1 MSISVTLDKTSGKGT
16 PTQPADTYVN
26 ITFGANDTGDT
37 VIHKLKL
44 YSPRLDRY
52 INFDILHQSYDIALK
67 AELTNYD
74 HNSNQVPPQGKTVRL
89 LIYGNT
95 DWEAS
100 YDGYGVATRN
110 PDLAAE
116 SGQASGPQDLG
127 ELNIADQSVYIYK
140 GEEIPYI
147 HNKTMKVSDFEKEG
161 YMNAVN
167 GVLYASD
174 LYKYKVFFVPA
185 GTSFSYSGRN
195 ATMNAALL
203 VFHNLNKS
211 LDTNINDGILP
222 YDSTTK
228 IHDVTIENAHISGNY
243 NVNVDTFLFVNKQI
257 ANVNDI
263 VFSNVVI
270 GGKKQPQSLRLD
282 SLIEEDPD
290 ESEQTVDEEIE

>member
-1 MSISVTLDKTSGKGT
+1 MVTFDKNSGTGT
-16 PTQPADTYVN
+16 PTKPVNVGIKVAFEPNNTGGPLVHNIYVD
-26 ITFGANDTGDT
+26 IPFKKDPVLIQYVQEGSLIEFGYEQ
-37 VIHKLKL
+37 I
-44 YSPRLDRY
+44 
-52 INFDILHQSYDIALK
+52 
-67 AELTNYD
+67 NYD
-74 HNSNQVPPQGKTVRL
+74 HNNNQVPFLGGEKTLWLFGKSDFKLEYAGTEAATAGMKL
-89 LIYGNT
+89 SAIGGNF
-95 DWEAS
+95 
-100 YDGYGVATRN
+100 
-110 PDLAAE
+110 
-116 SGQASGPQDLG
+116 SGPQDLG
-127 ELNIADQSVYIYK
+127 ELNISDQSVYIYK

-211 LDTNINDGILP
+211 LDANINDGILP

-243 NVNVDTFLFVNKQI
+243 SVTVDTFLFVNKQI

-270 GGKKQPQSLRLD
+270 GGKKQSLRLD

-290 ESEQTVDEEIE
+290 ESEQTTDEESE